1 MSSPTRT
8 AKRGTFEE
16 FRDVYDGV
24 ASGALLMNALTNRD
38 ADARADIAGLLLDD
52 GADASVVEYGQ
63 NALSVLIG
71 AHRYVGA
78 RDGELFARLVVG
90 GANVNYRERRGQ
102 LVIHLV
108 AAARVESEDM
118 RAPMYAALFGHPDLD
133 LSKPVNPRHEEPT
146 MLEWL
151 EAFAAQRP
159 DRHRILAGYVEGYRE
174 AQK

>member
-1 MSSPTRT
+1 MSSPAHT

-16 FRDVYDGV
+16 FRDVYDGE

-71 AHRYVGA
+71 AHRYVGP
-78 RDGELFARLVVG
+78 RDGELFARLVAG
-90 GANVNYRERRGQ
+90 GADVNYRERRGQ
-102 LVIHLV
+102 LVVHLV
-108 AAARVESEDM
+108 AMSRVETEDM

-133 LSKPVNPRHEEPT
+133 LSKLVNVRREEPT
-146 MLEWL
+146 MLDWL
-151 EAFAAQRP
+151 KAYAAQRP
-159 DRHRILAGYVEGYRE
+159 EKHRILAGYLERYRDRI
-174 AQK
+174 